1 MFELFVI
8 GTFWFWLLIAT
19 EIILLFAFIENENGI
34 GATVSVFV
42 FAALLQ
48 WFGNVDIISYLR
60 ANPMF
65 IVSCLGDHFAP
76 GAVWCIIKWR
86 IFCRD
91 RLEDYEEARAK
102 FLKERGQPAGTK
114 VVPVELRAEWKE
126 AVENS
131 GKYGYG
137 YSGYKVSTKISADPP
152 QVREYKSQIMRW
164 MTFWVIS
171 MIWSLINDFVK
182 RVFRSIY
189 LKLAT
194 FLQSISDKMWRNV
207 KGDFEVNSV
216 DSEES
221 Q

>member
-48 WFGNVDIISYLR
+48 WFGNVDIISYVR

-65 IVSCLGDHFAP
+65 IVSCLGAYFAL
-76 GAVWCIIKWR
+76 GAVWGIIKWW